1 MSWKSPEDS
10 STHTSPRFAQVT
22 FLLWSAAWGSVSF
35 QKHHQ
40 LRHCPIFSTKS
51 KAGSLSRNE
60 RREEPE
66 TSSQRSIYPYT
77 TLERLKNCL
86 PHPAPL
92 LSCRMPNQMCPC
104 KSSIRW
110 HPPGKTS
117 KCQAKE
123 SRYWGSTTGRLTKTR
138 KQVLDI
144 SGKILILSY
153 STSAVLWQGEG
164 CRTRRDGKET
174 IRPFIKW
181 IPGLNSVLNSWKRRN
196 LEEMVWQAQKAS
208 SALLS

>member
-1 MSWKSPEDS
+1 MCKDQKNSRPTVQGEREEWVEKVQKTALPTPVLASP
-10 STHTSPRFAQVT
+10 QVT

-92 LSCRMPNQMCPC
+92 LSCRMPIQMCPC

-123 SRYWGSTTGRLTKTR
+123 SRCWGSATGRLTKTR

-153 STSAVLWQGEG
+153 STSARLV
-164 CRTRRDGKET
+164 TRG
-174 IRPFIKW
+174 
-181 IPGLNSVLNSWKRRN
+181 GLQDSERWKGDY
-196 LEEMVWQAQKAS
+196 
-208 SALLS
+208 